1 MFRLSLSRTTIFGC
15 IYLHVQLHLGNKGT
29 LPAAFHESRTV
40 PNYNNDS
47 AFVFVRYTAACGLWR
62 MNVLL
67 HVHVVPRTANPE
79 MCTTT
84 TVAPFGC
91 ALES

>member
-1 MFRLSLSRTTIFGC
+1 MAYRELTPLSRTTIFGC

-67 HVHVVPRTANPE
+67 HVHVVPP
-79 MCTTT
+79 C
-84 TVAPFGC
+84 
-91 ALES
+91 

>member
-1 MFRLSLSRTTIFGC
+1 VGTSLVVLFQSWHGIMFRLSLSRTTIFGC

-67 HVHVVPRTANPE
+67 HVHVVPP
-79 MCTTT
+79 C
-84 TVAPFGC
+84 
-91 ALES
+91 